1 LPHFDSTFF
10 RFINFLFP
18 PIGSISVISFCIS
31 SFAFHATASLSMSE
45 QNIVIKDVVA
55 TLADVNPTRTVA
67 IIKPHALDHRFE
79 IEHRITEAKF
89 EIVKE
94 RQMEFDVDTD
104 PDTLLDLFGEDAHS
118 FADGPVWVYVL
129 ERRRAIE
136 VWNTIMGDA
145 DPQIAREQSPSSL
158 RALYGITRDQNAI
171 MGSPDVEI
179 AEIQIASLFVSS
191 PPYPIS
197 NLPEEYSASLRSVSS
212 TLPSHS
218 PRRVQTSNS
227 GHSAAG
233 SSATNGTQQRT
244 PFKARE
250 IPISHVSP
258 TIVPRT
264 TRAADLRAGVTPP
277 KVERSPGPRTPPSK
291 EAQQKMFA
299 NIPGHK
305 RSSVIAVASTAPPVV
320 APRMTRAAS
329 LRISGAPPPRPVRPK
344 PIITLAQAKAKAQE
358 EARVAAVLK
367 EAQARTFDGVPGH
380 KRRES
385 FSVAS
390 TKAPAVSPRQNRAAV
405 LRTSKDT
412 PPPSSY
418 QFRSPVAMSRPSLS
432 QSSSSSSAPYSTS
445 SPSYSRP
452 ASAQGNLISPR
463 RSLSRASDIGGAVAT
478 PQRSR
483 PNSLQA
489 PTIAPRPNRSAMLRV
504 AKMANG
510 V

>member
-1 LPHFDSTFF
+1 
-10 RFINFLFP
+10 
-18 PIGSISVISFCIS
+18 
-31 SFAFHATASLSMSE
+31 MSE
-45 QNIVIKDVVA
+45 QDDVVVA
-55 TLADVNPTRTVA
+55 TPVDVSSSRTVA

-94 RQMEFDVDTD
+94 RQMEFDVETD
-104 PDTLLDLFGEDAHS
+104 PETLFDLFGEDARS

-136 VWNTIMGDA
+136 VWNTVMGDP

-158 RALYGITRDQNAI
+158 RALYGITRDQNAV

-191 PPYPIS
+191 PPFPTS
-197 NLPEEYSASLRSVSS
+197 DLPQDYSASLRSVPS
-212 TLPSHS
+212 TLPGLSSSSHS
-218 PRRVQTSNS
+218 PRRIPTSTS

-233 SSATNGTQQRT
+233 SSATNGTPQRT

-250 IPISHVSP
+250 IPFSHVSP
-258 TIVPRT
+258 SIVPRT

-277 KVERSPGPRTPPSK
+277 KLERNHGPRTPPSK
-291 EAQQKMFA
+291 EALQKMFA
-299 NIPGHK
+299 DVPGHK
-305 RSSVIAVASTAPPVV
+305 RTGSIAVASTAPPVV

-329 LRISGAPPPRPVRPK
+329 LRISGATPPRPVRPK
-344 PIITLAQAKAKAQE
+344 PIITLAQAKAKAEE
-358 EARVAAVLK
+358 EARAAAALK
-367 EAQARTFDGVPGH
+367 EAQAITFDGVPGH

-385 FSVAS
+385 FSVVS
-390 TKAPAVSPRQNRAAV
+390 TKPPVVTPRQNRSAL
-405 LRTSKDT
+405 LRASKDT

-432 QSSSSSSAPYSTS
+432 QSSSSSAPYSTS

-452 ASAQGNLISPR
+452 ASAQGDLISPR
-463 RSLSRASDIGGAVAT
+463 RSLSRTSDIGGAIAT
-478 PQRSR
+478 PQRPRVSR
-483 PNSLQA
+483 PSSLQA
-489 PTIAPRPNRSAMLRV
+489 PTIAPRANKSAALRV

>member
-1 LPHFDSTFF
+1 MWIPIPIPSSTCS
-10 RFINFLFP
+10 
-18 PIGSISVISFCIS
+18 GK
-31 SFAFHATASLSMSE
+31 T
-45 QNIVIKDVVA
+45 
-55 TLADVNPTRTVA
+55 PTRLPS
-67 IIKPHALDHRFE
+67 K
-79 IEHRITEAKF
+79 
-89 EIVKE
+89 
-94 RQMEFDVDTD
+94 
-104 PDTLLDLFGEDAHS
+104 DLRCTSMDIFYWFYFCS
-118 FADGPVWVYVL
+118 GPVWVYVL

-418 QFRSPVAMSRPSLS
+418 QCTFPSHPCDDEIYSFFFLSTVRSPVAMSRPSLS